1 MVVATADPFRFM
13 VVATADPSRR
23 MVAATAVT
31 VATMQGLVAHDYLTT
46 CNSPMALPTKNVESL
61 TNADVIH

>member
-31 VATMQGLVAHDYLTT
+31 VATVEGLVAHD
-46 CNSPMALPTKNVESL
+46 
-61 TNADVIH
+61 